1 MGTIFRGAANRISV
15 AEQSLNHRRTLDR
28 RQAGAFWEKT
38 AESFLRSNGLKLLQR
53 NFSSRFGEID
63 LIMEDDRTVVFVEVK
78 YRTSNQ
84 HGSGAD
90 AVTFQKQGRISRTAS
105 WFLAKNPH
113 RAEQFCR
120 FDVISIDP
128 LKKDQG
134 INWIKNAFYSA
145 TG

>member
-1 MGTIFRGAANRISV
+1 MARNFLNKGLKLNTRQSGA
-15 AEQSLNHRRTLDR
+15 Q
-28 RQAGAFWEKT
+28 WEKT
-38 AESFLRSNGLKLLQR
+38 AESFLNSQGLRLLQR

-63 LIMEDDRTVVFVEVK
+63 LIMEDRDTIVFIEVK
-78 YRTSNQ
+78 YRKSSQ

-90 AVTFQKQGRISRTAS
+90 AVTFQKQGKISRTAA
-105 WFLAKNPH
+105 WYLAKNPH

-128 LKKDQG
+128 GQKDQG
-134 INWIKNAFYSA
+134 INWIKGAFYST

>member
-1 MGTIFRGAANRISV
+1 MGTVLFGATNTLSMAR
-15 AEQSLNHRRTLDR
+15 QRLNKHQALDSR
-28 RQAGAFWEKT
+28 STGAHWEKA

-63 LIMEDDRTVVFVEVK
+63 LIMEDDKTVVFVEVK
-78 YRTSNQ
+78 YRTSRQ

-113 RAEQFCR
+113 RAEQYCR
-120 FDVISIDP
+120 FDVISIDA

-134 INWIKNAFYSA
+134 IDWIKGAFYST